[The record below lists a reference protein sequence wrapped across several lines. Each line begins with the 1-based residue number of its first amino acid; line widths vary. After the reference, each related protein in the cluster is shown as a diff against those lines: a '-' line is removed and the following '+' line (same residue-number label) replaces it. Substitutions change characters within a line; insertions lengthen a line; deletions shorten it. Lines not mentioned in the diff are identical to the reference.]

1 MVHGCGALLVKPV
14 GGWANGRDNG
24 RLGPAGC
31 LVGAAGGRLG
41 GRAHRQV
48 RQAACA
54 RSPAGRRPPQPAESS
69 RGGGELSRAVSTG
82 RGWGTCFGIAD
93 FGADFFPDFL
103 DGKTQ

>member
-1 MVHGCGALLVKPV
+1 MVRGCGALLVKPV

-31 LVGAAGGRLG
+31 LVGAAGGRLC

-54 RSPAGRRPPQPAESS
+54 RSPAGRRPPQPAESR

-82 RGWGTCFGIAD
+82 RGWGTCFGLAD
-93 FGADFFPDFL
+93 FGADLFPDFL